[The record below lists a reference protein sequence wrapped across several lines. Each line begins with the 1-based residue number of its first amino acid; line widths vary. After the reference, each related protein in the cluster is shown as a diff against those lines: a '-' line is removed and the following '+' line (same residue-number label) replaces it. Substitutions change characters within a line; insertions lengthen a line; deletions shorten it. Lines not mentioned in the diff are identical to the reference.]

1 MDFLINAYRYGSF
14 DKLIEF
20 INLRHRLSSSQQFAS
35 LSIEQVLLKLLETS
49 EYAQVADILIAHQ
62 VDPERDDIPWPE
74 LTDNRDFKVMTSWDP
89 IDRWALMITACPRGI
104 FIQLCLGENHKK
116 KSTNIM
122 FRSTR

>member
-49 EYAQVADILIAHQ
+49 EYAHVADILITHQ

-74 LTDNRDFKVMTSWDP
+74 LTDNRDFKVMTAWDP
-89 IDRWALMITACPRGI
+89 IDR
-104 FIQLCLGENHKK
+104 
-116 KSTNIM
+116 
-122 FRSTR
+122 